1 MRLAAVAQIHHY
13 PAILWSFVQILSFL
27 AFLSL
32 QPILSSNF
40 LQFHSLAMSCRAAI
54 VFISIIVIIILFT
67 SHISPPPRTLAYHF
81 IRHYP
86 PGRPGVGK
94 QQPLEAQ
101 SFTADTKVPLEI
113 HIMSKCPDATDCLEL
128 LIAPALEEIEPLVD
142 FQMSFIGRYFLSLS
156 LSLAF
161 TDQDPQTYSG

>member
-1 MRLAAVAQIHHY
+1 MRLAAVARIHHY

-32 QPILSSNF
+32 QPILSFNF

-54 VFISIIVIIILFT
+54 VFISIIVIMILFT
-67 SHISPPPRTLAYHF
+67 SHISPPPRTLAYHL

-86 PGRPGVGK
+86 ASPGVGK

-113 HIMSKCPDATDCLEL
+113 HIMSKCPDAKDCLEL
-128 LIAPALEEIEPLVD
+128 LIAPALEEIESLVD
-142 FQMSFIGRYFLSLS
+142 FQMSFIGRYFLSPS
-156 LSLAF
+156 LSSAF
-161 TDQDPQTYSG
+161 TN